1 MSENSSMVQFFVC
14 LIGPWIAD
22 LDISIPPWWG
32 IIGGI
37 GGGIGGIGGGD
48 DNGRIG
54 GGIGGIGG
62 GDDSMRFLQT
72 SNATNSTNSTGPD
85 IGIGDIIDAIEGI
98 GELYDPEVCRITGAS
113 IMCCIYG
120 GELPCFGSLS
130 KRGIF
135 LCTHPE
141 LNTFFQ

>member
-1 MSENSSMVQFFVC
+1 MLLFVLLNSTLVSENSSMVQFFVC
-14 LIGPWIAD
+14 LISPWIAD
-22 LDISIPPWWG
+22 LDIQIPPWWG
-32 IIGGI
+32 IIGG
-37 GGGIGGIGGGD
+37 
-48 DNGRIG
+48 IG

-120 GELPCFGSLS
+120 GRFACLGSIS
-130 KRGIF
+130 KYWVL
-135 LCTHPE
+135 LCTDPE
-141 LNTFFQ
+141 LINWME